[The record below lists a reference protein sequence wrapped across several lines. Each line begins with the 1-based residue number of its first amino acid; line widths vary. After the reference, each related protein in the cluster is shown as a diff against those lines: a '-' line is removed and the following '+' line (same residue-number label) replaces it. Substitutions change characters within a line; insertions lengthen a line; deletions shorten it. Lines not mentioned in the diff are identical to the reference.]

1 MKMIVLD
8 IAGKIEK
15 KGGIDAGSL
24 DFEI

>member
-1 MKMIVLD
+1 MIVLD